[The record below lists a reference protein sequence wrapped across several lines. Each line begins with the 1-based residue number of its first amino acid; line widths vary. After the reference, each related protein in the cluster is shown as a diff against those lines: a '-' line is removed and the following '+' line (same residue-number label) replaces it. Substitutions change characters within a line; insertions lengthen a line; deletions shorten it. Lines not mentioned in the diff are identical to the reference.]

1 MDDSDRL
8 SVPLY
13 VRDFAQTAAAV
24 LLVGL
29 LLFAIT
35 GVWPPMVAVESESMD
50 PHMTKG
56 DLVVVTEA
64 DRFAGPAA
72 DGTGVVTTHSS
83 RGYVRFSE
91 PGDVVVYSSPDRA
104 GSPIIH
110 RARFWVDDG
119 ENWYAEANQ
128 SYVGEGVDDCAE
140 LRNCPAPHAGY
151 ITKGDNNERYDQV
164 NGIAEPVRPEW
175 VEAKAQVRVPYLGWV
190 RLVVS
195 GKA

>member
-1 MDDSDRL
+1 MDDSDGL
-8 SVPLY
+8 PVPLY
-13 VRDFAQTAAAV
+13 VRDFAQTVAAV

-29 LLFAIT
+29 LLFALT

-50 PHMTKG
+50 PHMAKG
-56 DLVVVTEA
+56 DLVIVTEV

-72 DGTGVVTTHSS
+72 DDAGVVTTDASN
-83 RGYVRFSE
+83 GYVRFSE
-91 PGDVVVYSSPDRA
+91 RGDVVVYNSPGRA

-110 RARFWVDDG
+110 RARFWVGAG
-119 ENWYAEANQ
+119 ENWYAEANH
-128 SYVGEGVDDCAE
+128 SYIDPNVDDCAE

-151 ITKGDNNERYDQV
+151 ITKGDNNEQYDQV

-190 RLVVS
+190 RLLVS